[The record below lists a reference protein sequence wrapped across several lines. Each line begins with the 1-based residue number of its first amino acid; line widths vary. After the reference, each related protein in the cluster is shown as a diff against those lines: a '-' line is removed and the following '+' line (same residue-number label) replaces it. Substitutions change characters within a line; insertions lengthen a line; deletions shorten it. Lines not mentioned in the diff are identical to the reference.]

1 MANDLQYWDSVYKA
15 LKKDGAYSLWRS
27 HNDVVNIALLG
38 RWLPQGKTGR
48 LLKTD
53 LFDEVASNGMYPFL
67 KVKAENI
74 IGLDISSLIVKAAQK
89 TCSDLKG
96 TIADVRYLP
105 FHNNTFDSI
114 ISISTIDHFSSEIEI
129 IKSLREFHRVLR
141 IGGQLI
147 LTLDN
152 LMNPVI
158 ALRSILPFRLLNRS
172 GLVPYYVGATLGP
185 RRLCQILKQIGF
197 EVANLDAVMHCPR
210 VLAVAMARVL
220 EKHANSETQRLFLRV
235 LAAFEY
241 LSRFPTRFLTG
252 YFMAVKA
259 IKNKEKYGHLS

>member
-1 MANDLQYWDSVYKA
+1 MATDLQYWDSVYKT

-89 TCSDLKG
+89 TCNDLKG
-96 TIADVRYLP
+96 TIADVRCLP

-114 ISISTIDHFSSEIEI
+114 ISISTIDHFSSKIEI
-129 IKSLREFHRVLR
+129 IKSLREIHRVLR
-141 IGGQLI
+141 KGGYLI
-147 LTLDN
+147 ITLDN
-152 LMNPVI
+152 LTNPVI
-158 ALRSILPFRLLNRS
+158 ALRSILPFHLLNRL
-172 GLVPYYVGATLGP
+172 GLVPYYVGKTLGP
-185 RRLCQILKQIGF
+185 RRLCRILEQSGF
-197 EVANLDAVMHCPR
+197 KVENLDAVMHCPR
-210 VLAVAMARVL
+210 VLAVAMARIF
-220 EKHANSETQRLFLRV
+220 EKYAKIKTQKRFLRALMAFERLFRL
-235 LAAFEY
+235 
-241 LSRFPTRFLTG
+241 PTRFLTG
-252 YFMAVKA
+252 YFVAVRA
-259 IKNKEKYGHLS
+259 IKY